1 MKTRIAP
8 TPSGFLH
15 AGNGAAFVL
24 AWQLAREA
32 GGKLLL
38 RIDDLDAE
46 RVRPAYVEDIFA
58 TLHWLGID
66 WDEGPRDPEEL
77 VKSWSQHLRMAR
89 YHSLLEQLRAGGH
102 LYACACSR
110 KAVRER
116 AGALEYDGH
125 CRDRQLPLDRPG
137 LAWRLR
143 LPVRE
148 RVGWRT
154 WPQGAWRE
162 CGMDLPDPVVRQ
174 RNGRPAYHIASLADD
189 VQFEV
194 DLIVRGEDLL
204 PSTAIQVYLAGLL
217 GLDAFRQA
225 VFLHHG
231 LVLDASGAKR
241 SKSRG
246 ADSLHAARAAGGAP
260 AEVHALAGRLR
271 AAACGR

>member
-8 TPSGFLH
+8 TPSGLLH

-46 RVRPAYVEDIFA
+46 RVRPAYVEDVFA

-77 VKSWSQHLRMAR
+77 VKAWSQHLRMAR
-89 YHSLLEQLRAGGH
+89 YQALLEQLRAGDH

-125 CRDRQLPLDRPG
+125 CRNRQLPLDQPG

-143 LPVRE
+143 LPVQE
-148 RVGWRT
+148 RVAWRT

-162 CGMDLPDPVVRQ
+162 YGLDLPDPVVRQ

-189 VQFEV
+189 VQFGV
-194 DLIVRGEDLL
+194 DFIVRGEDLL
-204 PSTAIQVYLAGLL
+204 PSTAIQVYLARLL
-217 GLDAFRQA
+217 GLDAFGCAR
-225 VFLHHG
+225 FLHHG
-231 LVLDASGAKR
+231 LIRDAQGVKR
-241 SKSRG
+241 SKSHG
-246 ADSLHAARAAGGAP
+246 ADALQASRAEGASP
-260 AEVHALAGRLR
+260 KEVHALADRLR
-271 AAACGR
+271 TAALGG